1 MRAFTVVKGPAAAL
15 LRNNVDTDLII
26 RIERISQLV
35 RGQLGPWLFETLRY
49 REGGPEQGE
58 REEFVLNQPAFRHA
72 CILLGGVNFGCGSS
86 REMAVWALEEFG
98 IRCVIAPSF
107 GDIFFANCLQNGLLP
122 ICLDA
127 ASIATLAAATADGT
141 PLEVDLRSL
150 AIRANG
156 LAPITFEF
164 DPARQAILLEG
175 LDEVDQTLRLAATID
190 AYRHTDRETRS
201 WAYMPFHSPS
211 DLPS

>member
-1 MRAFTVVKGPAAAL
+1 MKPFTVVKGPAAPL

-58 REEFVLNQPAFRHA
+58 RDDFVLNRPAFRQA
-72 CILLGGVNFGCGSS
+72 SILLGGANFGCGSS

-107 GDIFFANCLQNGLLP
+107 GDIFFNNCLQNGLLP
-122 ICLDA
+122 VRLDA
-127 ASIATLAAATADGT
+127 ASIDALATAAINGD
-141 PLEVDLRSL
+141 PLEVDLRAL
-150 AIRANG
+150 EIRANG
-156 LAPITFEF
+156 LPSVPFEF
-164 DPARQAILLEG
+164 DAARRAVLLEG
-175 LDEVDQTLRLAATID
+175 LDEVDQTLRLADQIAAFRRD
-190 AYRHTDRETRS
+190 DRAKRA
-201 WAYMPFHSPS
+201 WAY
-211 DLPS
+211 LPR